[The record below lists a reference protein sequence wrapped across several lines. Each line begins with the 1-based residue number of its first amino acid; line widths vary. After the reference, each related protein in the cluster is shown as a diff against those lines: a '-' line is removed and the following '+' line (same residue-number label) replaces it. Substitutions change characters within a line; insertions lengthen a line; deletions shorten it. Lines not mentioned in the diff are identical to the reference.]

1 MVDFLLNLCDMDH
14 VDLGCKDINSK
25 LLGEVAYRS
34 KKHRDWLLDMSLELV
49 TEVKFRLTKKR
60 Y

>member
-1 MVDFLLNLCDMDH
+1 MDH

-49 TEVKFRLTKKR
+49 TEVKFRLTKNGTKTQN
-60 Y
+60 YFTTT